1 MLYCKKCKKN
11 FCFYCQREISC
22 IEGEHQLEF
31 NIAPKTFNA
40 IENNKKIVKQM
51 IKRNSAKKMS
61 IEESFNSNNFSENN
75 ILSIK
80 IIKEDDNDNDNII
93 YYKKNINKNIIQD
106 INELLESES
115 EQDESYI
122 EDYLYIFLII
132 LNDYSSYPNHQHY
145 ENISNFNIFLDN
157 YYFINN
163 YLILKYKI
171 DSQET
176 IKIFGKKFVTTN
188 KDNCYLNIN
197 GKFMDLTSH
206 IKIKEIFNDC
216 KNIQLMDNFELS
228 LIQIKNKK
236 IIDASNMFY
245 EVSSLISISDKS
257 SFDTSNITNMSYMF
271 YNCSSLNNSSYIS
284 NWNTKNVID
293 MSYMFYNCSS
303 LKVSDNIYNW
313 NIKNVKKK
321 EKMQYG
327 CKKNIYLYNAKY
339 ITSMPLFLIII
350 LFFYRL
356 IIKK

>member
-1 MLYCKKCKKN
+1 MEIIYNEDKDYSYFYEDNSSNSKNQEKPFKTENISTINNDKDYSIYIHYFCQKCKMVPKISISKNFKLKVECKCKESSNKEISIREFKKYLVDKKSFNKDNFKCENHKKKFLLYCKKCKKN

-132 LNDYSSYPNHQHY
+132 LND
-145 ENISNFNIFLDN
+145 
-157 YYFINN
+157 
-163 YLILKYKI
+163 
-171 DSQET
+171 
-176 IKIFGKKFVTTN
+176 
-188 KDNCYLNIN
+188 
-197 GKFMDLTSH
+197 
-206 IKIKEIFNDC
+206 
-216 KNIQLMDNFELS
+216 
-228 LIQIKNKK
+228 
-236 IIDASNMFY
+236 
-245 EVSSLISISDKS
+245 
-257 SFDTSNITNMSYMF
+257 
-271 YNCSSLNNSSYIS
+271 
-284 NWNTKNVID
+284 
-293 MSYMFYNCSS
+293 
-303 LKVSDNIYNW
+303 
-313 NIKNVKKK
+313 
-321 EKMQYG
+321 
-327 CKKNIYLYNAKY
+327 
-339 ITSMPLFLIII
+339 
-350 LFFYRL
+350 
-356 IIKK
+356 